1 MYGVMLVVDNLEA
14 WEAKPTAPT
23 DPITKKPFPSQRTP

>member
-14 WEAKPTAPT
+14 WEGKPTVPK
-23 DPITKKPFPSQRTP
+23 DPITDKPFASQRH

>member
-14 WEAKPTAPT
+14 WESNPRVPKDPMT
-23 DPITKKPFPSQRTP
+23 DQPFATQRK